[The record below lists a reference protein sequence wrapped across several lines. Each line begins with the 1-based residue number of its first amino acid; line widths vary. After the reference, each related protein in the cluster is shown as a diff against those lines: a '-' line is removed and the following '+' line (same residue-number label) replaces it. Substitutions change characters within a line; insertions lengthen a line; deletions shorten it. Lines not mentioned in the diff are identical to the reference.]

1 MNKLKRF
8 IHWPIFIL
16 AITGYC
22 VELFSPQPKFIL
34 HLGIIGLIYCLYHI
48 VVMMLLRIKFDNILN
63 KGQFLLRVLNFVLL
77 IPFVL
82 LFSFYTLDKMNN
94 VDGEH
99 SPKNLIYQEAYSN
112 DITDK
117 EEATPLFWNLYYH
130 YMDPGNQHMT
140 TSENGRQRA
149 AIAAILGYF
158 LLNGLLVST
167 LISWFDR
174 RKDKWTKGE
183 VRYNRLL
190 RLKSH
195 YVIIGGSNI
204 IVGIVRQTLKQ
215 IDSNH
220 KFIKPYILIQT
231 SRDVESF
238 RRELFSS
245 LTPREQQRIIIYYGS
260 RDAAEDIADLQVGS
274 AKEVYLIGEETR
286 SDDVE
291 SYHDTINMRSMALIN
306 ASFETTLRR
315 KLIAYYSAWADSTN
329 QQRTKAWLK
338 RRCEALKL
346 TCRVMFEYQT
356 TFNIVQV
363 TDINMECIKFLPF
376 NYYEMWAQHV
386 LVRQKLIS
394 DNNNDTDDY
403 KPLEGI
409 EGIKPTDDTFVH
421 LVIVGMSRM
430 GTAMAIEAAHL
441 AHYPNFDNNKRRT
454 RITFIDEAMRKEKH
468 FFMGRFKELFAIA
481 RYRDV
486 EAPIKDIY
494 NQLSTYPWIE
504 PMDAEDAE
512 YHSSYLGKDFVDVE
526 WEFINGSVEN
536 PHIQQYL
543 ADAASN
549 PHAKLTIA
557 ICIPENSRAIAAASY
572 MPDRVYESKNMLQ
585 VLVYQRKN
593 NDLLKQIGQNNKRY
607 HNKLRAFGMAA
618 ECYDSSLVTIAESM
632 SNSLNAKYDS
642 YCYNLV
648 MDYYKKHG
656 ICEEDLHRL
665 SPSYG
670 KIAQRS
676 DMQPLRDCVMGLW
689 REWFEENLNNTNC
702 TNRSISKK
710 CSEIEAYIAGYLDE
724 NNKHSDANGG
734 KARAAKMWSNT
745 YNIYSMW
752 TKFRCFGIDPT
763 TSTFA
768 PSTLEA
774 LGKMEHNRW
783 VVEQLLLRYRPLK
796 IDEQNEAKNPH
807 PYTANTIKNILK
819 SKYAHLDICSNDKL
833 TEVDPNII
841 ALDMVLV
848 EVLPIAYREYLESKT
863 KSN

>member
-16 AITGYC
+16 AITGYYM
-22 VELFSPQPKFIL
+22 ELCSPQPRFLL
-34 HLGIIGLIYCLYHI
+34 HLGIIGLVYCLYHI

-77 IPFVL
+77 VPFVL

-112 DITDK
+112 DTTDK

-149 AIAAILGYF
+149 AIVAILGYF

-190 RLKSH
+190 RIKSH

-204 IVGIVRQTLKQ
+204 VVGIVRQILKQ

-245 LTPREQQRIIIYYGS
+245 LTPREQQRIILYYGS
-260 RDAAEDIADLQVGS
+260 RDAEEDINDLCLGK
-274 AKEVYLIGEETR
+274 AKEVYMLGEDNRT
-286 SDDVE
+286 DDIE
-291 SYHDTINMRSMALIN
+291 SYHDTINMKSMALIN
-306 ASFETTLRR
+306 ASFESTLRR
-315 KLIAYYSAWADSTN
+315 KLIARYSAWADSTK
-329 QQRTKAWLK
+329 QQRMRSWLK
-338 RRCEALKL
+338 HKCEAMKL

-363 TDINMECIKFLPF
+363 TDINMECIKFMPF

-386 LVRQKLIS
+386 LVCQKLIS
-394 DNNNDTDDY
+394 DNNNDTYDY
-403 KPLEGI
+403 KPLEGYD
-409 EGIKPTDDTFVH
+409 GIKSDDDTFVH

-430 GTAMAIEAAHL
+430 GSAMAIEAAHL

-454 RITFIDEAMRKEKH
+454 RITFIDEAMEKEKH

-486 EAPIKDIY
+486 KAPIKDIY

-504 PMDAEDAE
+504 PMDAEDSQ

-536 PHIQQYL
+536 PLIQQYL

-557 ICIPENSRAIAAASY
+557 VCIPENNRAIAAASY
-572 MPDRVYESKNMLQ
+572 MPDSVYESNSTLQ
-585 VLVYQRKN
+585 VLVYQRMN
-593 NDLLKQIGQNNKRY
+593 NDLLKQISQNNKRY
-607 HNKLRAFGMAA
+607 HNKLRAFGMAT
-618 ECYDSSLVTIAESM
+618 ECYDSSLVTISEFI
-632 SNSLNAKYDS
+632 
-642 YCYNLV
+642 V
-648 MDYYKKHG
+648 
-656 ICEEDLHRL
+656 
-665 SPSYG
+665 G
-670 KIAQRS
+670 KI
-676 DMQPLRDCVMGLW
+676 DDWYNTYYNYQP
-689 REWFEENLNNTNC
+689 
-702 TNRSISKK
+702 S
-710 CSEIEAYIAGYLDE
+710 
-724 NNKHSDANGG
+724 G
-734 KARAAKMWSNT
+734 KTKSAKMWSNT
-745 YNIYSMW
+745 YNVLSMW
-752 TKFRCFGIDPT
+752 TKFRCFDIDPRRDKAFGD
-763 TSTFA
+763 SM
-768 PSTLEA
+768 LEA
-774 LGKMEHNRW
+774 VGKVEHNRW

-796 IDEQNEAKNPH
+796 LEEQKMASADASNRVKND
-807 PYTANTIKNILK
+807 LK
-819 SKYAHLDICSNDKL
+819 KVYAHLDICSN
-833 TEVDPNII
+833 EVLAKIDPNVVK
-841 ALDMVLV
+841 LDIYLTKN
-848 EVLPIAYREYLESKT
+848 LPSAYMEYLESKQQ
-863 KSN
+863 NNNNN

>member
-149 AIAAILGYF
+149 AIVAILGYF

-386 LVRQKLIS
+386 LVCQKLIS

-441 AHYPNFDNNKRRT
+441 AHYPNFDINKRRT
-454 RITFIDEAMRKEKH
+454 RITFIDEAMEREKH
-468 FFMGRFKELFAIA
+468 FFMGRFKELFAVS
-481 RYRDV
+481 RYRYV
-486 EAPIKDIY
+486 ESAIENMYDD
-494 NQLSTYPWIE
+494 LSTYPWRD
-504 PMDAEDAE
+504 PMEAKESE
-512 YHSSYLGKDFVDVE
+512 YKSSYLGNDFIDVE
-526 WEFINGSVEN
+526 WEFINSSVEN
-536 PHIQQYL
+536 PEVQNYL
-543 ADAASN
+543 ASAANN
-549 PHAKLTIA
+549 PHTKLTIA

-572 MPDRVYESKNMLQ
+572 MPDSVYESKNMLQ

-618 ECYDSSLVTIAESM
+618 ECYDSSLVTI
-632 SNSLNAKYDS
+632 
-642 YCYNLV
+642 
-648 MDYYKKHG
+648 
-656 ICEEDLHRL
+656 
-665 SPSYG
+665 
-670 KIAQRS
+670 
-676 DMQPLRDCVMGLW
+676 
-689 REWFEENLNNTNC
+689 
-702 TNRSISKK
+702 
-710 CSEIEAYIAGYLDE
+710 SEFI
-724 NNKHSDANGG
+724 GG
-734 KARAAKMWSNT
+734 KMDGWYNTYYNYQPSGKAKSAKMWSNT
-745 YNIYSMW
+745 YNVLSMW
-752 TKFRCFGIDPT
+752 TRFRCFDIDPRRDKAFGD
-763 TSTFA
+763 SI
-768 PSTLEA
+768 LEA
-774 LGKMEHNRW
+774 VGKVEHNRW

-796 IDEQNEAKNPH
+796 FEEQKMASADASNRVKND
-807 PYTANTIKNILK
+807 LK
-819 SKYAHLDICSNDKL
+819 KVYAHLDICSN
-833 TEVDPNII
+833 EVLAKIDPNVVK
-841 ALDMVLV
+841 LDKYLTKY
-848 EVLPIAYREYLESKT
+848 LPSAYMEYLESKQQ
-863 KSN
+863 NNNN